1 MSVDL
6 TDFSMLPRWTDN
18 ITLKDLREGCKTMD
32 HQGMYLP
39 TTYVARYVRQ
49 IGFLRARNVA
59 GNKQMSQEMLPRSCR
74 NFAAVLS
81 AILFPIILSP
91 AIFFYRRRF
100 FFCRRRFFF
109 VAGRLLSFLA
119 SFQLKYFNY
128 FPFYYILLIPF
139 IHVNDFSP
147 LNDPTTVST

>member
-1 MSVDL
+1 
-6 TDFSMLPRWTDN
+6 
-18 ITLKDLREGCKTMD
+18 MD

-91 AIFFYRRRF
+91 AIFLSPAIVFLSPAI
-100 FFCRRRFFF
+100 FF